1 MNKKNNFPYSKFKKD
16 INYTL
21 SLSGS
26 VSFVVL
32 ILYVLSALFLYLTS
46 TSEFSN
52 IWSILLLLVF
62 IMVIVGLLSPF
73 LYSYFANNAVLDGP
87 DREKVGIKSLF
98 KTSKFGFKPPFKGL
112 LNTWLALIIS
122 FLIFIFTTSIVE
134 GIILGILYSADST
147 YKAFFDG
154 LSDVTSYEK
163 ILEAI
168 GENYQLFTMPIMV
181 SNLISLCLSLFFFL
195 RNLLINILKFALAG
209 NFINVPRKVF
219 NYVFK
224 QVIKQHRKE
233 FIKGFYQY
241 SWIILV
247 VFFTFFIG
255 SYLGLFFAF
264 SKLEN
269 LNAYSFMLIVSLT
282 SIVIALILSLIFYP
296 ILFNHY
302 LEIAG
307 EYRNYAVSGFVE
319 FVEAQVSFQREKI
332 NLDKEAEDELDLIE
346 KRTKEFKEQYEKE
359 VKDEEKNKDDTS
371 NDGKN
376 DEESK

>member
-1 MNKKNNFPYSKFKKD
+1 MNKKINFPYSKFKKD

-32 ILYVLSALFLYLTS
+32 VLYVISALFLYLTS
-46 TSEFSN
+46 GSEFSN
-52 IWSILLLLVF
+52 IWSMLLLLVF
-62 IMVIVGLLSPF
+62 IMIIVGLLSPF

-112 LNTWLALIIS
+112 LNTWLTLIIS
-122 FLIFIFTTSIVE
+122 FIIFIFTTSIAE
-134 GIILGILYSADST
+134 GLILGICYGVDPT
-147 YKAFFDG
+147 YKEFFDSLKG
-154 LSDVTSYEK
+154 VASYDK

-168 GENYQLFTMPIMV
+168 NNNSSLFTVPVIV
-181 SNLISLCLSLFFFL
+181 SNLIALVASLFFFL

-209 NFINVPRKVF
+209 NFLNVPRKVF
-219 NYVFK
+219 NYVFR
-224 QVIKQHRKE
+224 QTIKKHKKE
-233 FIKGFYQY
+233 FIKGFYRY
-241 SWIILV
+241 AWIILT
-247 VFFTFFIG
+247 VFFVALIG
-255 SYLGLFFAF
+255 SYLGLYFAF

-269 LNAYSFMLIVSLT
+269 LNAYSFMLIISLT

-302 LEIAG
+302 LEISE
-307 EYRNYAVSGFVE
+307 EYRNYAVNGFVE

-359 VKDEEKNKDDTS
+359 VKEEKKNEDDSSNGDSDEKD
-371 NDGKN
+371 K
-376 DEESK
+376 